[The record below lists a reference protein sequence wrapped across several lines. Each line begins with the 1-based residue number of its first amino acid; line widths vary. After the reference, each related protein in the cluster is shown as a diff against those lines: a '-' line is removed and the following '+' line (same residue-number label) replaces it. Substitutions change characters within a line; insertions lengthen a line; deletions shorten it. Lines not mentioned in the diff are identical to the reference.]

1 MQGGIIRKHLDLL
14 QTKLS
19 ALLLFIVII
28 TDSLARAQVNV
39 EPNTAVLNEGAQQD
53 LLCRYGRPIT
63 YCRIEIPGETKV
75 FNLSP
80 DWDKTPGFIYNGKGL
95 QAGECGVRIEHVKA
109 INNGQVKCNLGVEGE
124 ELSGTIDLVVALR
137 PKQPLV
143 ELITKPDRDR
153 YFHEGNKFQARC
165 IVRDGRPVA
174 NITWLLDN
182 EPAAKRVGQ
191 LEVLASPRENGLE
204 LFTAI
209 QDIQWDIA
217 AEDNGRRL
225 VCRSHHQTDPDN
237 APPQEGAYELL
248 VRYSPLRM
256 PETLVYGLYLEH
268 TVKVNM
274 TIRANPTPVIEWAID
289 GNVIRQGEQSG
300 RFSAFEPEYLGHDFY
315 NVTLVIAGLTLED
328 TTKIYTMR
336 ATNALG
342 STDYTVR
349 ISSSATPPSAGL
361 EIGAIVGIVVA
372 LAVLVLIVLLVLF
385 ARATGRWCFAGK
397 TVKMS
402 TNETSD
408 TESADV
414 RATSTATATTAA
426 VSEVGTVPAAPAHAH
441 NDNTSSYNNFGR
453 KFEAAKRLPHAFT
466 ALFKRLHE
474 RDSSSEK
481 RKDTELMVNETDGVT
496 AVTDRVQQQQTSG
509 PNNGANANGNDNQSK
524 EDKQLVY
531 AELVLKPSENS
542 EPLPPKSS
550 TEYAEIVYV
559 QKPKGE
565 QQQIQQQQHQQQQNK
580 K

>member
-402 TNETSD
+402 TNETD

-426 VSEVGTVPAAPAHAH
+426 VSEVGTVPATPAHAH

-565 QQQIQQQQHQQQQNK
+565 QQQIQQHQQQQNK

>member
-1 MQGGIIRKHLDLL
+1 MNFVSEDFYDYSETNNTTVHANNKPSTKIGANERKPCLTIGSGRGSTVKIEYSEFHEIGANADIL
-14 QTKLS
+14 KNP
-19 ALLLFIVII
+19 
-28 TDSLARAQVNV
+28 DSLARAQVNV

-143 ELITKPDRDR
+143 ELITKPDREG
-153 YFHEGNKFQARC
+153 YFNEGSKFQARC

-182 EPAAKRVGQ
+182 GPAAKRVGQ

-237 APPQEGAYELL
+237 VPPQEGAYTLL

-274 TIRANPTPVIEWAID
+274 TIRANPAPVIEWAID
-289 GNVIRQGEQSG
+289 GNVIRQGEQNG

-385 ARATGRWCFAGK
+385 ARATGRWCFAG
-397 TVKMS
+397 
-402 TNETSD
+402 
-408 TESADV
+408 
-414 RATSTATATTAA
+414 ATLNTDIGPD
-426 VSEVGTVPAAPAHAH
+426 SEAQINPQL
-441 NDNTSSYNNFGR
+441 NDEFDGR
-453 KFEAAKRLPHAFT
+453 EF
-466 ALFKRLHE
+466 
-474 RDSSSEK
+474 
-481 RKDTELMVNETDGVT
+481 
-496 AVTDRVQQQQTSG
+496 
-509 PNNGANANGNDNQSK
+509 NNGAEHIDTREQTEEPTPPVTDKLESQKKADIKSNTAKTTIISGTDINNTITATNGTSHNVETKTNTS
-524 EDKQLVY
+524 V
-531 AELVLKPSENS
+531 
-542 EPLPPKSS
+542 
-550 TEYAEIVYV
+550 
-559 QKPKGE
+559 
-565 QQQIQQQQHQQQQNK
+565 
-580 K
+580 